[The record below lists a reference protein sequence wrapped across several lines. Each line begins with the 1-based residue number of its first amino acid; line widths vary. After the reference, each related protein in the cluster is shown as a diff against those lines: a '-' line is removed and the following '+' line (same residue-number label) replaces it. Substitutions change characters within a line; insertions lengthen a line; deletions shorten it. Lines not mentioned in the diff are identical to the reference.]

1 MRTMRKA
8 LLLVAAL
15 AAAASIA
22 PAAVSA
28 GAAAPRSI
36 TVEIRDMKYAPD
48 TLTVAAG
55 TKVTWVNKDEMPHT
69 VTDRGRSFASA
80 ALDTGERYSYT
91 FTTPGEFAYFC
102 ALHPFM
108 AARVIVK

>member
-1 MRTMRKA
+1 MLKVLA
-8 LLLVAAL
+8 FAAAL

-22 PAAVSA
+22 PATALA
-28 GAAAPRSI
+28 DDAAPRSI

-48 TLTVAAG
+48 ALTVAAG
-55 TKVTWVNKDEMPHT
+55 TKVTWINKDQMPHT
-69 VTDRGRSFASA
+69 VTDRGRTFASA
-80 ALDTGERYSYT
+80 ALDTGDRYTYT

-108 AARVIVK
+108 VARVIVK